1 MIRVHVISWILPD
14 VTHYQ
19 GPESGSRRLAFL
31 APGLLRRSCLL
42 CWPEYFCHLGYTDP
56 RTILPAFPS
65 RNSTLL
71 LLALQQLH
79 SPPSEEVERV
89 AVRLLGARLGCC
101 AFVS

>member
-1 MIRVHVISWILPD
+1 MRWLGVATPSLRLCQFKAFGTV
-14 VTHYQ
+14 
-19 GPESGSRRLAFL
+19 RRQL
-31 APGLLRRSCLL
+31 S
-42 CWPEYFCHLGYTDP
+42 
-56 RTILPAFPS
+56 LPAFPS
-65 RNSTLL
+65 SNSTLL